1 MNSRILLT
9 TALTAAVFTTGC
21 VQKVTMKVL
30 EPAEVARVANTKVIA
45 VTDFK
50 KDYGVGLSGKIET
63 EISKQI
69 LDGKPYFTAV
79 DRTQIN
85 KVIREQ
91 RFQSSGLLNEDTSVQ
106 LGKLIGA
113 QALISGEITSTS
125 ASDTH
130 FKEQRTKYRNP
141 LKPLETAYIVN
152 VYCKKRVIGMG
163 ANIKIVDVRRGD
175 IVYADVMTKQRTYKH
190 CNDDSRP
197 LPSKAQGVER
207 LANEIAKDFVF
218 KLAPHYVYIKVELI
232 EDIEFDTGDAQKKAL
247 EGALK
252 WIEAQRYEKAKV
264 ILEKLN
270 GSLQGKSYAVIY
282 DLGVVTEA
290 QGQLEEA
297 QKLYKEADALT
308 LAPVEAINSS
318 LKRILQTIAKRKA
331 ALAQIAK

>member
-1 MNSRILLT
+1 MNSKLLVT
-9 TALTAAVFTTGC
+9 TGLIAAVFTTGC
-21 VQKVTMKVL
+21 VQKVKMKVL

-79 DRTQIN
+79 DRKAIN
-85 KVIREQ
+85 NVVREQ
-91 RFQSSGLLNEDTSVQ
+91 RFQSSGLLNEETAVQ

-125 ASDTH
+125 SSDTH
-130 FKEQRTKYRNP
+130 YREQRTKYRNP
-141 LKPLETAYIVN
+141 LKPLETAYTVN

-163 ANIKIVDVRRGD
+163 ATIKIVDVKRGD
-175 IVYADVMTKQRTYKH
+175 IVYADNLTQNKTYKH
-190 CNDDSRP
+190 CNDDSNP
-197 LPSKAQGVER
+197 LPSKAQGIEQI
-207 LANEIAKDFVF
+207 ANIIAKSFVF
-218 KLAPHYVYIKVELI
+218 KLAPHYVYISVDLI
-232 EDIEFDTGDAQKKAL
+232 EDIEFDTADANKKGL
-247 EGALK
+247 EGALE
-252 WIEAQRYEKAKV
+252 WIKAQRYDKASE

-270 GSLQGKSYAVIY
+270 GALQGKSYAVIY

-308 LAPVEAINSS
+308 MAPVEAINNS
-318 LKRILQTIAKRKA
+318 LTRIAQTIEKRKK

>member
-1 MNSRILLT
+1 MNSKVLVT

-21 VQKVTMKVL
+21 VQKVKMKVL

-91 RFQSSGLLNEDTSVQ
+91 RFQSSGLMNEDTSVQ

-125 ASDTH
+125 ASDTS
-130 FKEQRTKYRNP
+130 FREKRTKYRNP

-163 ANIKIVDVRRGD
+163 ASIKIVDVKRGD
-175 IVYADVMTKQRTYKH
+175 IVYADALTKQRTYKH

-197 LPSKAQGVER
+197 LPSKSQGVEL
-207 LANEIAKDFVF
+207 LAGQIAKEFVF
-218 KLAPHYVYIKVELI
+218 KLAPHYKTISVELI
-232 EDIEFDTGDAQKKAL
+232 EDIEFDTGDAQVKAL
-247 EGALK
+247 EGALE
-252 WIEAQRYEKAKV
+252 WIKANRYDKATD
-264 ILEKLN
+264 ILDKLN
-270 GSLQGKSYAVIY
+270 SSLQGKSYAVIY
-282 DLGVVTEA
+282 NLGVVTEA
-290 QGQLEEA
+290 QGQLEDA
-297 QKLYKEADALT
+297 QKLYQEADALT
-308 LAPVEAINSS
+308 LAPVDAINNS
-318 LKRILQTIAKRKA
+318 LRRISDTIAKRKK